1 MKITNILGTNDFI
14 ESLRGKKANFILA
27 LCNAKTYEIQ
37 GITQAGI
44 PSKIHLTPTLD
55 SEFVCTG
62 QIRSLKNIATTPKG
76 VPSPALITRAVHI
89 LKPFSS
95 IELLNLGLE
104 VLPKIEYFKI
114 HDFDLQASKAIN
126 TNAEIKAF
134 EVFQKA
140 LDFGKNYEACASED
154 KYIILAES
162 VPSGTTSAKASALA
176 LDYEVKNLFSSSFK
190 EEKNDIKNQTIKEA
204 LKHINKDM
212 DIFEKLSCVSDNML
226 IFYAGFILGLSS
238 KEHKIILAG
247 GTQMACVL
255 LIINSIMNTMQGE
268 FNSKNIALCTT
279 KWILEDKNSD
289 IKKLLEMCDFKINAY
304 ASDFDFSNSTHK
316 ALKMYDEGEAKEG
329 VGAGASLCY
338 ATINNIKQKDI
349 IEQIES
355 FLSL

>member
-1 MKITNILGTNDFI
+1 MKITNILGSNDFL
-14 ESLRGKKANFILA
+14 ESLRGKQANFILA
-27 LCNAKTYEIQ
+27 LCNAKTYEIK

-44 PSKIHLTPTLD
+44 PNKIHLTPTID

-62 QIRSLKNIATTPKG
+62 QIRSLEDIAQTPKG
-76 VPSPALITRAVHI
+76 VPSPALITRAVHV
-89 LKPFSS
+89 LKPFCN

-104 VLPKIEYFKI
+104 VLPQIDYFKI
-114 HDFDLQASKAIN
+114 HNFNLQASEAIN
-126 TNAEIKAF
+126 TNARVKAF

-140 LDFGKNYEACASED
+140 LDFGKNYEGYNNKDE
-154 KYIILAES
+154 YIILAES
-162 VPSGTTSAKASALA
+162 VPSGTTSAKASAMA
-176 LDYEVKNLFSSSFK
+176 LDYEVQNLFSSSFK
-190 EEKNDIKNQTIKEA
+190 KAQNDIKNKTINEA
-204 LKHINKDM
+204 LKHINKNM

-238 KEHKIILAG
+238 HEHKIILAG

-255 LIINSIMNTMQGE
+255 LIINSIINTMQGV
-268 FNSKNIALCTT
+268 FNSTNIALCTT

-289 IKKLLEMCDFKINAY
+289 IKKLLQMCDFKINAY
-304 ASDFDFSNSTHK
+304 ASDFDFKNSSNK

-355 FLSL
+355 FLNL